1 MIWWT
6 LGKTGYSDSESIGGS
21 LESLSSPGKHKPAF
35 VPFWFTFIWKS
46 CKDKHVWF
54 PLYCVF
60 ALLECIIEA
69 HTNRRLPKTTS
80 TLTISSDDPDDRDV
94 ASESGLLLPFYASIN
109 RILLK
114 STWPNPPMG
123 MILSSEYTDGQ
134 PVKVISRAALTH
146 RLRKMKSKM
155 VKCKQCDNYIVVSG
169 VECEE
174 VWGQTE
180 DVYSNRA
187 T

>member
-1 MIWWT
+1 MFWWT

-114 STWPNPPMG
+114 STWPNPPHG
-123 MILSSEYTDGQ
+123 NDSILRIHWWSASQSYFTSCTDTPTQEDEEQDGQ
-134 PVKVISRAALTH
+134 MQA
-146 RLRKMKSKM
+146 
-155 VKCKQCDNYIVVSG
+155 
-169 VECEE
+169 
-174 VWGQTE
+174 VWQLHCCQWGGMWGGMRP
-180 DVYSNRA
+180 NRRRIQ
-187 T
+187 